1 MTGGHM
7 EAHSD
12 GDLFWWI
19 SKGIRGTAM
28 PGFEDSLRPEERWH
42 LVNHIRHLKRQAA
55 GTR

>member
-1 MTGGHM
+1 M

-28 PGFEDSLRPEERWH
+28 PGFEDSFTSEDRWH
-42 LVNHIRHLKRQAA
+42 LVNYIRSLRRRAIA
-55 GTR
+55 GP